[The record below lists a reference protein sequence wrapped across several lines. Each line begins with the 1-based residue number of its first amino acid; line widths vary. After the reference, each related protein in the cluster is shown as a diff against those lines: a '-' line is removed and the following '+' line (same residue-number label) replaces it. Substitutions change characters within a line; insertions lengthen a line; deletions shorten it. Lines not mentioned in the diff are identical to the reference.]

1 MIKRTILLTTVF
13 ATLLSAAF
21 SVQAANYDYYW
32 KGGAGNYFVQ
42 TNWQLSDGSDAPVAL
57 DSSGNVITAYV
68 VADDSSV
75 SVNYSVL
82 GPAVRS
88 LTIGGGTGS
97 ASVTRSSYTF
107 TIDSDKFISVLNNGS
122 FTVGNT
128 LFINANGTMTVNG
141 GSLTTNGVDVS
152 GTFDY
157 TSANNFVNANT
168 ININAGGSFKVAGSG
183 QFRMSGASAIMN
195 IQGGSATVDS
205 ISYIGVTANG
215 VINQSGGNATFSNA
229 LVFGWG
235 AGNGTYNLSNGTL
248 TTESFAGLWC
258 AKSSGFNTF
267 NVTGGTANFG
277 KTGNSF
283 EVGLYNDGTNYT
295 WTPQSVANVFNLNSG
310 TVNAA
315 DTFAVQ
321 YGGTLNVA
329 KTAENTL
336 GDGVL
341 NAKAITLTHTGNLNM
356 SSGTINVGEG
366 GIKSSDGA
374 YTITLSG
381 GTFGTNGASWSSALN
396 AAISDNTVTFAPAD
410 GKTITWSGNFTK
422 ENNSDRGTIRKT
434 GAGTLAF
441 NSTSD
446 TSANTIDANL
456 TIDEGTVILN
466 QSPGGDNRFADG
478 VVVKVNAGGKLQCNA
493 HDSIG
498 YGSSAVTFEL
508 NGGELAIQSSPNETL
523 INKTVKL
530 KGGTVSTLSNNMMDI
545 CANGNAFIVE
555 AETGATA
562 QNPTTSY
569 IKGWL
574 RLRNTTDFE
583 ITVNENAKLVV
594 DKNFGIYDNSES
606 TKPLVKRGSG
616 VLVFEGNNSYTQGTK
631 ISAGTLILTENG
643 SLGTGAVV
651 NEASLV
657 FAHDSEQTFTNA
669 VSGNGTVTKTGAGR
683 LKINAANGFQA
694 SELIVSN
701 GRLDFLGTMTGG
713 ITVNPNTVF
722 SPGNSVGTADV
733 NGLFSLGS
741 GATLLLEQ
749 DSAGMDLLKATFFD
763 VASGTIDLEMGSVQ
777 PGKTYAIIQ
786 NTSEVFGP
794 DRGVDFWTSLL
805 TASDANYWKL
815 SVDGD
820 TVYATID
827 ANAVP
832 EPSTWLLLLFGT
844 FGLLYWRK
852 K

>member
-1 MIKRTILLTTVF
+1 M
-13 ATLLSAAF
+13 
-21 SVQAANYDYYW
+21 
-32 KGGAGNYFVQ
+32 
-42 TNWQLSDGSDAPVAL
+42 
-57 DSSGNVITAYV
+57 
-68 VADDSSV
+68 
-75 SVNYSVL
+75 
-82 GPAVRS
+82 
-88 LTIGGGTGS
+88 
-97 ASVTRSSYTF
+97 
-107 TIDSDKFISVLNNGS
+107 
-122 FTVGNT
+122 
-128 LFINANGTMTVNG
+128 
-141 GSLTTNGVDVS
+141 
-152 GTFDY
+152 
-157 TSANNFVNANT
+157 
-168 ININAGGSFKVAGSG
+168 
-183 QFRMSGASAIMN
+183 
-195 IQGGSATVDS
+195 
-205 ISYIGVTANG
+205 
-215 VINQSGGNATFSNA
+215 
-229 LVFGWG
+229 
-235 AGNGTYNLSNGTL
+235 
-248 TTESFAGLWC
+248 
-258 AKSSGFNTF
+258 
-267 NVTGGTANFG
+267 TGGTANFNQA
-277 KTGNSF
+277 GNSF
-283 EVGLYNDGTNYT
+283 TIGLYQTF
-295 WTPQSVANVFNLNSG
+295 TPAQVANVFNLNSG

-315 DTFAVQ
+315 DTFAIQ
-321 YGGTLNVA
+321 YGGTLKVA
-329 KTAENTL
+329 KNGEDGGN
-336 GDGVL
+336 GVL
-341 NAKAITLTHTGNLNM
+341 NAKAITLTNTGNLNM

-374 YTITLSG
+374 YSITLSG

-396 AAISDNTVTFAPAD
+396 AAISANTVTFAPET

-441 NSTSD
+441 NLTSD

-456 TIDEGTVILN
+456 TIDEGSVILN
-466 QSPGGDNRFADG
+466 QSPGGGDRFAAG
-478 VVVKVNAGGKLQCNA
+478 VVVKVNAGGKLLCNA

-569 IKGWL
+569 VKGWL
-574 RLRNTTDFE
+574 RLRNTTDFN

-606 TKPLVKRGSG
+606 TKPLVKLGSG
-616 VLVFEGNNSYTQGTK
+616 ALVFEGNNSYTQGTK

-749 DSAGMDLLKATFFD
+749 DSNGMDLLKATSFD

-777 PGKTYAIIQ
+777 PGRTYAIIQ

-805 TASDANYWKL
+805 TAPDKESWIL
-815 SVDGD
+815 
-820 TVYATID
+820 TVNGNTVFATIN
-827 ANAVP
+827 ANAIP
-832 EPSTWLLLLFGT
+832 EPSTWLLLVLGT
-844 FGLLYWRK
+844 AGLLYWRK
-852 K
+852 KK

>member
-1 MIKRTILLTTVF
+1 M
-13 ATLLSAAF
+13 
-21 SVQAANYDYYW
+21 
-32 KGGAGNYFVQ
+32 
-42 TNWQLSDGSDAPVAL
+42 
-57 DSSGNVITAYV
+57 ITAYID
-68 VADDSSV
+68 ASEST
-75 SVNYSVL
+75 VNFDYSHL
-82 GPAVRS
+82 GTGVYS
-88 LTIGGGTGS
+88 LTIGGGSGTV
-97 ASVTRSSYTF
+97 SVTRSSGSTLTIAPNKSVSVLSNGTF
-107 TIDSDKFISVLNNGS
+107 TVNN
-122 FTVGNT
+122 
-128 LFINANGTMTVNG
+128 
-141 GSLTTNGVDVS
+141 TT
-152 GTFDY
+152 
-157 TSANNFVNANT
+157 
-168 ININAGGSFKVAGSG
+168 IINAGGELNVSGGTYNPTGMTISGTFNYNSGNNLVNGNTITLNDGGVLNISGNG
-183 QFRMSGASAIMN
+183 QFRIS
-195 IQGGSATVDS
+195 GGSAALNITGGTATISS

-248 TTESFAGLWC
+248 TTTSFAGLWC

-267 NVTGGTANFG
+267 NVTGGTANFN

-283 EVGLYNDGTNYT
+283 EVGLYNDGTST
-295 WTPQSVANVFNLNSG
+295 VWTPQSVSNVFNLNSG

-341 NAKAITLTHTGNLNM
+341 NAKAITLTNTGNLNM

-374 YTITLSG
+374 YSITLSG

-396 AAISDNTVTFAPAD
+396 AAISANTVTFAPAD

-422 ENNSDRGTIRKT
+422 NSDRGTIRKT

-441 NSTSD
+441 NLTSD

-669 VSGNGTVTKTGAGR
+669 VSGNGTVTKTGEGR

-749 DSAGMDLLKATFFD
+749 DSTGMDLLKATSFN

>member
-21 SVQAANYDYYW
+21 SVQAENYKYYW
-32 KGGAGNYFVQ
+32 KGGSGAYFTQ
-42 TNWQLSDGSDAPVAL
+42 TNWQLSDGTAAPVAL
-57 DSSGNVITAYV
+57 SSTTDVITAYID
-68 VADDSSV
+68 ASEST
-75 SVNYSVL
+75 VNFDYSHL
-82 GPAVRS
+82 GTGVYS
-88 LTIGGGTGS
+88 LTIGGGSGTV
-97 ASVTRSSYTF
+97 SVTRSSGSTLTIAPNKSVSVLSNGTF
-107 TIDSDKFISVLNNGS
+107 TVNN
-122 FTVGNT
+122 
-128 LFINANGTMTVNG
+128 
-141 GSLTTNGVDVS
+141 TT
-152 GTFDY
+152 
-157 TSANNFVNANT
+157 
-168 ININAGGSFKVAGSG
+168 IINAGGELNVSGGTYNPTGMTISGTFNYNSGNNLVNGNTITLNDGGVLNISGNG
-183 QFRMSGASAIMN
+183 QFRIS
-195 IQGGSATVDS
+195 GGSAALNITGGTATISS

-248 TTESFAGLWC
+248 TTTSFAGLWC

-267 NVTGGTANFG
+267 NVTGGTANFN

-283 EVGLYNDGTNYT
+283 EVGLYNDGTST
-295 WTPQSVANVFNLNSG
+295 VWTPQSVSNVFNLNSG

-341 NAKAITLTHTGNLNM
+341 NAKAITLTNTGNLNM

-374 YTITLSG
+374 YSITLSG

-396 AAISDNTVTFAPAD
+396 AAISANTVTFAPAD

-422 ENNSDRGTIRKT
+422 NSDRGTIRKT

-441 NSTSD
+441 NLTSD

-669 VSGNGTVTKTGAGR
+669 VSGNGTVTKTGEGR

-749 DSAGMDLLKATFFD
+749 DSTGMDLLKATSFN